1 MARRKKTSTTLITTI
16 KLLQMLS
23 GKSRLWADIAERIK
37 KPRRLLAEVNLSK
50 LSRYTS
56 EGDVV
61 VVPGKVL
68 GSGDI
73 RHKLTVAA
81 LGFSKTAM
89 LKLRKAGCRCLT
101 IRELAEMSPEGSGVK
116 IIG

>member
-1 MARRKKTSTTLITTI
+1 MVRRKKTSTSLITTI
-16 KLLQMLS
+16 KALQVL
-23 GKSRLWADIAERIK
+23 GGNSRLWSDIAERLK

-81 LGFSKTAM
+81 LSFSKTAM
-89 LKLRKAGCRCLT
+89 LKLKKAGCRCLT
-101 IRELAEMSPEGSGVK
+101 IKELAEMNPKGSGVK